1 MSEATI
7 FRSSVIAQC
16 LSDSLEEMISER
28 KLNDEHYETTMETFD
43 KSVLNRL
50 NTIST
55 SRLLMKGT
63 KLSYNNCEGVW
74 LFDAQNFHFT
84 TEDGERIRTDRV
96 KIVAVDQN
104 LAIAQ
109 IQEPPA

>member
-1 MSEATI
+1 
-7 FRSSVIAQC
+7 
-16 LSDSLEEMISER
+16 
-28 KLNDEHYETTMETFD
+28 
-43 KSVLNRL
+43 
-50 NTIST
+50 
-55 SRLLMKGT
+55 MKGT